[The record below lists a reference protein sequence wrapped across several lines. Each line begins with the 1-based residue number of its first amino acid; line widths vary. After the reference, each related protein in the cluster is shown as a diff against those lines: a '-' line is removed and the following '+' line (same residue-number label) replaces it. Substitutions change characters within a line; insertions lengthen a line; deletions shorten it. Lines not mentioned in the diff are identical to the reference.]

1 MKTCERPGCDETFT
15 PPPSKR
21 TGARR
26 QRFCSRKCKG
36 HSSTGMA
43 EWTIKNGG
51 KIPADVFLPEMREAA
66 PAMDVRTLARRIN
79 IKEDSLLKALG
90 RDEIDF
96 DLCDLIL
103 CKLGAVHRW
112 WAGPLGEFYWSVAL

>member
-1 MKTCERPGCDETFT
+1 
-15 PPPSKR
+15 
-21 TGARR
+21 
-26 QRFCSRKCKG
+26 
-36 HSSTGMA
+36 MA

-66 PAMDVRTLARRIN
+66 PAMDVRTLGRRIN

-90 RDEIDF
+90 REEIDF

-112 WAGPLGEFYWSVAL
+112 WSGPLEKFYWSVAL